1 MPDLETKSLIGV
13 EVFAVGEWNGDKWT
27 SKDLDTLVD
36 AFDATKAAL
45 RPYIKLGHGD
55 RQVLLE
61 RDSLPAAGWIDRLY
75 RAGNKLLADISGIP
89 GKLHAI
95 LKAGGYKRVSAE
107 VFIRPKVDGKIY
119 EKALKAV
126 SFLGGETPA
135 VSNLNDILAAY
146 GRDVPKTDQEAEI
159 KVYEVQ
165 TDGRHTEETN
175 MAEIELLQKELA
187 RKDTEITEAT
197 KKLAA
202 TEAKVKELEGEV
214 SKEKTAKAAAIKE
227 NETLK
232 ADNEKLYTDK
242 RKSEVSA
249 TIDKLIR
256 DKKVVPAQKDAL
268 EAILMDSGSVS
279 ARKFSVG
286 GKDYKN
292 ASELVL
298 SFVEAGIAPLNT
310 NTETDAGEKQASDLS
325 GRAKQYAEKNKVSYK
340 EALFAVSAEDEKAKA
355 KA

>member
-175 MAEIELLQKELA
+175 MAEIELRILTGQCLDRRIPDRQTLSREVTAWEQGRNAGDHPIHWRFTTADA
-187 RKDTEITEAT
+187 RI
-197 KKLAA
+197 KLRR
-202 TEAKVKELEGEV
+202 
-214 SKEKTAKAAAIKE
+214 
-227 NETLK
+227 
-232 ADNEKLYTDK
+232 LY
-242 RKSEVSA
+242 
-249 TIDKLIR
+249 
-256 DKKVVPAQKDAL
+256 P
-268 EAILMDSGSVS
+268 
-279 ARKFSVG
+279 KF
-286 GKDYKN
+286 
-292 ASELVL
+292 
-298 SFVEAGIAPLNT
+298 
-310 NTETDAGEKQASDLS
+310 
-325 GRAKQYAEKNKVSYK
+325 
-340 EALFAVSAEDEKAKA
+340 
-355 KA
+355 